1 MYRSFAASFAC
12 SLAVCFASLSVAP
25 AHAAD
30 SLPDPHILSAA
41 PFEFQADREIFSRMP
56 AAPSDSR
63 IFSPRRAKPQMTNAE
78 YSQVRLTNPT
88 RL

>member
-1 MYRSFAASFAC
+1 MYRSFAASFAVC
-12 SLAVCFASLSVAP
+12 LVPLSAALATP

-41 PFEFQADREIFSRMP
+41 PFEFQADREIFSRMSTV
-56 AAPSDSR
+56 PSDSR

-78 YSQVRLTNPT
+78 YSQVRVENRT